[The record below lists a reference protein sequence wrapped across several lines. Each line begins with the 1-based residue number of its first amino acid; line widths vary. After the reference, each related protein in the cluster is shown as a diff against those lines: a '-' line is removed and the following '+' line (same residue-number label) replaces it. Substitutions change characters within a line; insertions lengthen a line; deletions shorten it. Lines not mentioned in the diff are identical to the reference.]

1 MPSDRCVDSALFLM
15 QTAYGDGL
23 VDPRDGVLLQPRCQC
38 QMSLVVLSNNQQA
51 AGVLVNTVNNA
62 RANDAAYPRERVAA
76 VQSNALT
83 KVPSGLPAAG

>member
-76 VQSNALT
+76 VQSNACP
-83 KVPSGLPAAG
+83 KSHPDCPQPG